1 MASFAGF
8 FWRDFDPR
16 RLLGG
21 VLLFPVQRQGLAT
34 TMAGVLAVLAPTVG
48 PIVGGWITQTYSW
61 HWLFLINVAPGIIS
75 AVLAGILLPKASMRL
90 SEWRALDIPSLTL
103 LAIGLAAL
111 EIALKQAPTHGW
123 ISGFI
128 LTLLALSFASSIGFI
143 RRTLS
148 APRPVVNLEAFADR
162 SFTIGCVLSSYWGSV
177 CSARFISCR
186 FFWRLL
192 ETTMR

>member
-75 AVLAGILLPKASMRL
+75 AVLAGLLLPRTPTRFSEMRT
-90 SEWRALDIPSLTL
+90 LDIPSLSL
-103 LAIGLAAL
+103 L
-111 EIALKQAPTHGW
+111 
-123 ISGFI
+123 
-128 LTLLALSFASSIGFI
+128 
-143 RRTLS
+143 
-148 APRPVVNLEAFADR
+148 
-162 SFTIGCVLSSYWGSV
+162 
-177 CSARFISCR
+177 
-186 FFWRLL
+186 
-192 ETTMR
+192 